1 MEEQLILDFMKF
13 GNRLIHENGV
23 IEDVSTAGEW
33 VMFWERSPCGHYR
46 ETHTIKLL
54 EIVAWVYWKQNA

>member
-13 GNRLIHENGV
+13 GKRLIHEGGK

-33 VMFWERSPCGHYR
+33 VFFWERSPCGHYR
-46 ETHTIKLL
+46 ESHQVQLL
-54 EIVAWVYWKQNA
+54 ELVAWVCWKRNA